1 MYKKIT
7 KENIGQY
14 FADFSKEIKKE
25 FGRKVSIDVVVVG
38 GASILLNYSFR
49 DSTTDVDG
57 YFSSFSSLKGSIERV
72 AEKNNLPPEWLNNDF
87 TKTASFSNKLAQH
100 SKLYK
105 TYNQVLNVRT
115 VQDEYLIAMKIMSGR
130 DYKSDISD
138 VIGVLQENN
147 YKKNKLGWEQVE
159 KAIIDLYDTTEKIK
173 PEKLEYFKQICEV
186 KNPKIFEELY
196 QNVKN
201 YETNNKSILV
211 DFEKKYEH
219 VLDGDNVEKILSYRQ
234 EESLDDIFYALE
246 QIDNNKESPAQQQ
259 GLIKSAYEHT
269 LEKLKDV
276 LPDDETDNMHKDY
289 DEPHF

>member
-25 FGRKVSIDVVVVG
+25 FGRKASIDVVIVG
-38 GASILLNYSFR
+38 GASVLLNYSFR
-49 DSTTDVDG
+49 DTTTDVDG
-57 YFSSFSSLKGSIERV
+57 YFSSFSSLKGAIEKV

-87 TKTASFSNKLAQH
+87 TKTASFSNKLIQH
-100 SKLYK
+100 SKFYK

-130 DYKSDISD
+130 DYKNDISD

-147 YKKNKLGWEQVE
+147 SKKNKLEWKHVE

-173 PEKLEYFKQICEV
+173 PEKLEYFKKICEV
-186 KNPKIFEELY
+186 KDIEIFEELY
-196 QNVKN
+196 EKVKK
-201 YETNNKSILV
+201 YEMNNKLLLE
-211 DFEKKYEH
+211 DFEKKYQD
-219 VLDGDNVEKILSYRQ
+219 VLNDKNVEKILSYRQ
-234 EESLDDIFYALE
+234 EESLDDIFYVLE
-246 QIDNNKESPAQQQ
+246 QIDNNKEARVRQP

-276 LPDDETDNMHKDY
+276 LPDDETDNIYKDY
-289 DEPHF
+289 DGPNF